1 MKLLCIVERLYIYIT
16 YYVGGG
22 FSPTDFSKR
31 LWGDMYFNRAK
42 RTFTKKPPA
51 MDAPRSFVEFL
62 LEPLYKIF
70 SQVVGDVDTTLPQVL
85 DELGIVLSKT
95 EMKLNIRPLLRLVCQ
110 KFFGENTSEWAVVEI
125 AIIFITDTS
134 NVGITCVYVSLHVI
148 PYSRVIRRI
157 FAYKHISFCYH

>member
-1 MKLLCIVERLYIYIT
+1 MLLAVFNTSCCFLPIILSET
-16 YYVGGG
+16 GGG
-22 FSPTDFSKR
+22 FSPAEFSKR

-85 DELGIVLSKT
+85 DELGIVLSKS
-95 EMKLNIRPLLRLVCQ
+95 ELKLNIRPLLRLVCQ
-110 KFFGENTSEWAVVEI
+110 RFFGENTSEWMKW
-125 AIIFITDTS
+125 D
-134 NVGITCVYVSLHVI
+134 
-148 PYSRVIRRI
+148 R
-157 FAYKHISFCYH
+157 